1 MNTTQLDCFLTVAE
15 TLSFARAAERLNI
28 TQPAVSHQIH
38 TLEDE
43 LGAKLFHRTT
53 RMVEL
58 TPAGLQF
65 IHDAKDILSIARR
78 AKRRLERPSP
88 QDTVEFPIGCH
99 SYALLSALSGA
110 LGALA
115 EQIPGLRPQLRV
127 VPFLHLFR
135 LLENEEVEA
144 VVGYQGQEGRR
155 SSDGNYQEA
164 GKVPLVCICPRTS
177 PLSGRSSLRLG
188 DLDGQRL
195 ILQDPI
201 KCPPAL
207 SRLQGELVQDRAPS
221 ELYFCSGMDE
231 ALCLAQAGLGLALAP
246 ALLPPMEP
254 LVAYLPVTEVPP
266 LSFGAFFR
274 TRKGTPHGRA
284 LLALLRERFSAP
296 GAP

>member
-1 MNTTQLDCFLTVAE
+1 MNTTQLDCFLAVAE
-15 TLSFARAAERLNI
+15 TLSFARAAEQLNI

-43 LGAKLFHRTT
+43 LGAKLFRRTT
-53 RMVEL
+53 RVVEL

-65 IHDAKDILSIARR
+65 IHDAKNISAIAQR
-78 AKRRLERPSP
+78 AKKRLERPS
-88 QDTVEFPIGCH
+88 DSNIVEFPIGCH
-99 SYALLSALSGA
+99 SYALLSAISWA
-110 LGALA
+110 MGALA
-115 EQIPGLRPQLRV
+115 DQFPGLRPQPRV

-177 PLSGRSSLRLG
+177 PLAGRSALRLR

-201 KCPPAL
+201 KCPPSL
-207 SRLQGELVQDRAPS
+207 SRLQGGLVQDRAPS
-221 ELYFCSGMDE
+221 DLYFCGGTDE
-231 ALCLAQAGLGLALAP
+231 ALCLARAGLGVALAP
-246 ALLPPMEP
+246 ALLPPPGED
-254 LVAYLPVTEVPP
+254 VVYLPVEDAPP
-266 LSFGAFFR
+266 FSFGVFAR
-274 TRKGTPHGRA
+274 SRRLSHHGKA
-284 LLALLRERFSAP
+284 LLDLLKGSAAL
-296 GAP
+296 

>member
-1 MNTTQLDCFLTVAE
+1 MNHEETPPKKRKAARQRADALVHAQGLAE
-15 TLSFARAAERLNI
+15 SREQARRLI
-28 TQPAVSHQIH
+28 MAGKIA
-38 TLEDE
+38 LED
-43 LGAKLFHRTT
+43 
-53 RMVEL
+53 
-58 TPAGLQF
+58 AGL
-65 IHDAKDILSIARR
+65 
-78 AKRRLERPSP
+78 PP
-88 QDTVEFPIGCH
+88 
-99 SYALLSALSGA
+99 GA
-110 LGALA
+110 PPLKVDK
-115 EQIPGLRPQLRV
+115 PGHPY
-127 VPFLHLFR
+127 PEGTLFR